1 MASAGRTSSSGA
13 SSCRVVARFRPLAAR
28 EAGARCVAFDAAAEA
43 QVSVLA
49 AGAEAVPFAFDA
61 VLRESATQDD
71 IFDRVARETVDRV
84 QQGFNGAI
92 LAYGQSGS
100 GKTFTMGSS
109 PAATPATRG
118 LIPRI
123 ATQLL
128 ADGADVLTLSLV
140 EVYKE
145 RIRCV
150 AALRRVR
157 RAGRACIL
165 GQQPLLALNEPPRLT
180 GLAGRSDLLCPS
192 RDNLQLHEGPRG
204 TFVGNATEA
213 RGWAARVAMPL

>member
-1 MASAGRTSSSGA
+1 MASAGRASSSGGGA

-43 QVSVLA
+43 QVAVLA
-49 AGAEAVPFAFDA
+49 PGAEAVPFAFDA
-61 VLRESATQDD
+61 VLREATTQGDV
-71 IFDRVARETVDRV
+71 FDTVARATVDRV

-109 PAATPATRG
+109 PAATPAARG

-123 ATQLL
+123 AAQLL
-128 ADGADVLTLSLV
+128 ADGADVLTLSVV

-150 AALRRVR
+150 AGVCV
-157 RAGRACIL
+157 ACDAPTAPHSASRCWL
-165 GQQPLLALNEPPRLT
+165 LNEPL
-180 GLAGRSDLLCPS
+180 G
-192 RDNLQLHEGPRG
+192 
-204 TFVGNATEA
+204 
-213 RGWAARVAMPL
+213 